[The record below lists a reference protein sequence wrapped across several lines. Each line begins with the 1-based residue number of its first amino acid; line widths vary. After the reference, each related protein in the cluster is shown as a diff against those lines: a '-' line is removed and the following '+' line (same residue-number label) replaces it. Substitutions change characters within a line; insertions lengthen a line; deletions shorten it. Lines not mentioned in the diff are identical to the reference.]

1 MKLGLF
7 TNCLSDKSWEKTC
20 SITQKSGFSGI
31 EPGAG
36 GFPATDH
43 CIPEKLLKDR
53 DLLDKFIKTSKK
65 NNLEIYGYDVQGNP
79 LHPDR
84 SYSEKHAADLVNAIE
99 LAGKTGAKVINC
111 FAGCPGAAED
121 AKYPNWVSCYYPDYF
136 SSYAKYQ
143 WEKKIVPF
151 WKEMI
156 KKARKY
162 GLKFGFEM
170 HVGDAVYNPYTLLKL
185 REMVDAEEIGACL
198 DLGQIFVFGM
208 DPIACIKELG
218 KQNAIFNVHAQD
230 TKINPQAISIK
241 GVNDYDNYGELDN
254 RSWVFKL
261 VGYGHGSKV
270 WTDIID
276 TLRLVGYDG
285 YITVENLDA
294 LISAEEGLIKAVDF
308 LNRIIIHKPVG
319 EKRLE

>member
-7 TNCLSDKSWEKTC
+7 TNCLSSRSWEETC
-20 SITQKSGFSGI
+20 RIANGSGFSGI

-43 CIPEKLLKDR
+43 CIPEKLLEDP
-53 DLLDKFIKTSKK
+53 DLLDKFIETAK
-65 NNLEIYGYDVQGNP
+65 NNKLEIYGFDVQGNP
-79 LHPDR
+79 LHPDS
-84 SYSEKHAADLVNAIE
+84 SYAEKHKSDLINTIE
-99 LAGKTGAKVINC
+99 LAGRIGAKVVNC

-136 SSYAKYQ
+136 SKYSEYQ
-143 WEKKIVPF
+143 WEEKIVPF
-151 WKEMI
+151 WKKMVKI
-156 KKARKY
+156 ARKN
-162 GLKFGFEM
+162 GVKFGFEM
-170 HVGDAVYNPYTLLKL
+170 HVGDSVYNVYTLLKL
-185 REMVDAEEIGACL
+185 RKMVGAEEIGACL

-208 DPIACIKELG
+208 DPIACIKQLG
-218 KQNAIFNVHAQD
+218 KHNAIHNVHAQD

-241 GVNDYDNYGELDN
+241 GVNDYDNYTNLDD

-261 VGYGHGSKV
+261 VGYGHGSGE

-276 TLRLVGYDG
+276 TLRQVGYDG

-294 LISAEEGLIKAVDF
+294 LISVEEGLEKAVDF
-308 LNRIIIHKPVG
+308 LSRIIIHEPAG
-319 EKRLE
+319 ERRLE

>member
-7 TNCLSDKSWEKTC
+7 TNCFSDKTWEETC
-20 SITQKSGFSGI
+20 RITSEAGYSGI

-36 GFPATDH
+36 GFPSTDH
-43 CIPEKLLKDR
+43 CISEELIKNS
-53 DLLDKFIKTSKK
+53 DLFDNFVKTAGKY
-65 NNLEIYGYDVQGNP
+65 NLEIYGFDVQGNP

-84 SYSEKHAADLVNAIE
+84 SYAEKHITDLENAIE
-99 LAGKTGAKVINC
+99 LAGKVGAKVVNC

-136 SSYAKYQ
+136 SSYARYQ
-143 WEKKIVPF
+143 WEKKIIPF
-151 WKEMI
+151 WKGMV

-162 GLKFGFEM
+162 GIKFGFEM

-208 DPIACIKELG
+208 DPITCIKELG
-218 KQNAIFNVHAQD
+218 KQNAIHNVHAQD
-230 TKINPQAISIK
+230 TKINPQAAALK
-241 GVNDYDNYGELDN
+241 GVNDYENYGELDK

-261 VGYGHGSKV
+261 VGYGHSHHI

-276 TLRLVGYDG
+276 TLRLSGYDG

-294 LISAEEGLIKAVDF
+294 LISAEEGIEKAADF
-308 LNRIIIHKPVG
+308 LNKIIFQKPAG
-319 EKRLE
+319 NRRLE